1 MKKILIVD
9 DEKDILEF
17 LSYNLSKE
25 GFSIYTAS
33 DGLEGLEKTKKIK
46 PDLII
51 VDLMMPKMNGIE
63 MCENIRNDKKL
74 SNVIILFLTARSE
87 DYTQIAALDSG
98 ADDFIKKPIK
108 PKLLISKVKSIMRR
122 FSLNKNLKN
131 YIHKDVELDIEKYSV
146 KIKGDNIKLA
156 RKEFDLLKLLI
167 NQPGKVYT
175 REEILNDVWGNDIH
189 VVDRTIDVHINR
201 LRDKLGQKFIET
213 VKGIGYKIC
222 EWFKKLFSLK
232 FIFKKLN

>member
-17 LSYNLSKE
+17 LSYNLKKE

-146 KIKGDNIKLA
+146 KIKGDNINLA

-213 VKGIGYKIC
+213 IKGIGYKIC
-222 EWFKKLFSLK
+222 E
-232 FIFKKLN
+232 

>member
-17 LSYNLSKE
+17 LSYNLKKE

-189 VVDRTIDVHINR
+189 VVERTIDVHINR

-213 VKGIGYKIC
+213 IKGIGYKIC
-222 EWFKKLFSLK
+222 E
-232 FIFKKLN
+232 

>member
-17 LSYNLSKE
+17 LSYNLKKE

-33 DGLEGLEKTKKIK
+33 DGLEGLGKTKKIK

-63 MCENIRNDKKL
+63 MCENIRNDKKI

-98 ADDFIKKPIK
+98 ADDFLKKPIK

-222 EWFKKLFSLK
+222 E
-232 FIFKKLN
+232 

>member
-17 LSYNLSKE
+17 LSYNLKKE

-98 ADDFIKKPIK
+98 ADDFLKKPIK

-146 KIKGDNIKLA
+146 KIKGDNINLA

-189 VVDRTIDVHINR
+189 VVARTIDVHINR

-213 VKGIGYKIC
+213 IKGIGYKIC
-222 EWFKKLFSLK
+222 E
-232 FIFKKLN
+232 

>member
-17 LSYNLSKE
+17 LSYNLKKE

-98 ADDFIKKPIK
+98 ADDFLKKPIK
-108 PKLLISKVKSIMRR
+108 PKLLISKVKSVMRR
-122 FSLNKNLKN
+122 FSLSKNLKN

-146 KIKGDNIKLA
+146 KIKGDKINLA

-222 EWFKKLFSLK
+222 E
-232 FIFKKLN
+232 

>member
-17 LSYNLSKE
+17 LSYNLKKE

-51 VDLMMPKMNGIE
+51 VALMMPKMNGIE
-63 MCENIRNDKKL
+63 MCENIRIDKKL

-222 EWFKKLFSLK
+222 E
-232 FIFKKLN
+232 

>member
-17 LSYNLSKE
+17 LSYNLKKE

-33 DGLEGLEKTKKIK
+33 DGSEGLKKTKKIK

-63 MCENIRNDKKL
+63 MCENIRDDKKL

-108 PKLLISKVKSIMRR
+108 PKLLISKVKSLMRR

-131 YIHKDVELDIEKYSV
+131 YIHKDVELDIEKYTV
-146 KIKGDNIKLA
+146 KIKGDNINLA

-189 VVDRTIDVHINR
+189 VLDRTIDVHINR

-222 EWFKKLFSLK
+222 E
-232 FIFKKLN
+232 

>member
-17 LSYNLSKE
+17 LSYNLKKE

-33 DGLEGLEKTKKIK
+33 DGSEGLKKTKKIK

-108 PKLLISKVKSIMRR
+108 PKLLISKVKSLMRR

-156 RKEFDLLKLLI
+156 KKEFDLLKLLI

-222 EWFKKLFSLK
+222 E
-232 FIFKKLN
+232 

>member
-17 LSYNLSKE
+17 LSYNLKKE
-25 GFSIYTAS
+25 GYSIYTAS

-98 ADDFIKKPIK
+98 ADDFLKKPIK

-222 EWFKKLFSLK
+222 E
-232 FIFKKLN
+232 

>member
-1 MKKILIVD
+1 
-9 DEKDILEF
+9 
-17 LSYNLSKE
+17 
-25 GFSIYTAS
+25 
-33 DGLEGLEKTKKIK
+33 
-46 PDLII
+46 
-51 VDLMMPKMNGIE
+51 MMPKMNGIE

-98 ADDFIKKPIK
+98 ADDFLKKPIK

-146 KIKGDNIKLA
+146 KIKGDNINLA

-222 EWFKKLFSLK
+222 E
-232 FIFKKLN
+232 

>member
-17 LSYNLSKE
+17 LSYNLKKE

-98 ADDFIKKPIK
+98 ADDFLKKPIK
-108 PKLLISKVKSIMRR
+108 PKLLISKVKSVMRR
-122 FSLNKNLKN
+122 FSLSKNLKN

-146 KIKGDNIKLA
+146 KIKGDNINLA

-213 VKGIGYKIC
+213 IKGIGYKVC
-222 EWFKKLFSLK
+222 E
-232 FIFKKLN
+232 

>member
-17 LSYNLSKE
+17 LSYNLKKE

-213 VKGIGYKIC
+213 VKVIGYKIC
-222 EWFKKLFSLK
+222 D
-232 FIFKKLN
+232 

>member
-17 LSYNLSKE
+17 LSYNLKKE

-98 ADDFIKKPIK
+98 ADDFLKKPIK

-175 REEILNDVWGNDIH
+175 REEIFNNVWGNDIH

-213 VKGIGYKIC
+213 IKGIGYKIC
-222 EWFKKLFSLK
+222 E
-232 FIFKKLN
+232 

>member
-17 LSYNLSKE
+17 LSYNLKKE

-74 SNVIILFLTARSE
+74 SSIIILFLTARSE

-98 ADDFIKKPIK
+98 ADDFLKKPIK
-108 PKLLISKVKSIMRR
+108 PKLLISKVKSVMRR
-122 FSLNKNLKN
+122 FSLSKNLKN

-146 KIKGDNIKLA
+146 KIKGDNINLA

-222 EWFKKLFSLK
+222 E
-232 FIFKKLN
+232 

>member
-17 LSYNLSKE
+17 LSYNLKKE
-25 GFSIYTAS
+25 GFSIYTAF

-98 ADDFIKKPIK
+98 ADDFLKKPIK

-146 KIKGDNIKLA
+146 KIKGDNINLA

-213 VKGIGYKIC
+213 IKGIGYKIC
-222 EWFKKLFSLK
+222 E
-232 FIFKKLN
+232 

>member
-17 LSYNLSKE
+17 LSYNLKKE

-213 VKGIGYKIC
+213 IKGIGYKIC
-222 EWFKKLFSLK
+222 D
-232 FIFKKLN
+232 

>member
-17 LSYNLSKE
+17 LSYNLKKE

-146 KIKGDNIKLA
+146 KIKGDNINLA

-189 VVDRTIDVHINR
+189 VVARTIDVHINR

-213 VKGIGYKIC
+213 IKGIGYKIC
-222 EWFKKLFSLK
+222 E
-232 FIFKKLN
+232 

>member
-17 LSYNLSKE
+17 LSYNLKKE

-98 ADDFIKKPIK
+98 ADDFLKKPIK

-156 RKEFDLLKLLI
+156 RKEFDLLKLII

-213 VKGIGYKIC
+213 IKGIGYKIC
-222 EWFKKLFSLK
+222 E
-232 FIFKKLN
+232 

>member
-17 LSYNLSKE
+17 LSYNLKKE

-98 ADDFIKKPIK
+98 ADDFLKKPIK

-122 FSLNKNLKN
+122 FILNKNLKN

-146 KIKGDNIKLA
+146 KIKGDNINLA

-222 EWFKKLFSLK
+222 E
-232 FIFKKLN
+232 

>member
-17 LSYNLSKE
+17 LSYNLKKE

-98 ADDFIKKPIK
+98 ADDFLKKPIK

-156 RKEFDLLKLLI
+156 RKEFDLLKLLL
-167 NQPGKVYT
+167 NQPGNVYT

-213 VKGIGYKIC
+213 IKGIGYKIC
-222 EWFKKLFSLK
+222 E
-232 FIFKKLN
+232 

>member
-17 LSYNLSKE
+17 LSYNLKKE

-74 SNVIILFLTARSE
+74 SSIIILFLTARSE

-98 ADDFIKKPIK
+98 ADDFLKKPIK
-108 PKLLISKVKSIMRR
+108 PKLLISKVKSVMRR
-122 FSLNKNLKN
+122 FSLSKNLKN

-146 KIKGDNIKLA
+146 KIKGDNINLA

-189 VVDRTIDVHINR
+189 VLDRTIDVHINR

-222 EWFKKLFSLK
+222 E
-232 FIFKKLN
+232 

>member
-9 DEKDILEF
+9 EEKDILEF
-17 LSYNLSKE
+17 LSYNLKKE

-146 KIKGDNIKLA
+146 KIKGDNINLA

-213 VKGIGYKIC
+213 IKGIGYKIC
-222 EWFKKLFSLK
+222 E
-232 FIFKKLN
+232 

>member
-17 LSYNLSKE
+17 LSYNLKKE

-146 KIKGDNIKLA
+146 KIKGDNINLA
-156 RKEFDLLKLLI
+156 RKEFDPLKLLI

-222 EWFKKLFSLK
+222 E
-232 FIFKKLN
+232 

>member
-17 LSYNLSKE
+17 LSYNLKKE

-63 MCENIRNDKKL
+63 MCENIGNDKKL

-98 ADDFIKKPIK
+98 ADDFLKKPIK

-213 VKGIGYKIC
+213 IKGIGYKIC
-222 EWFKKLFSLK
+222 E
-232 FIFKKLN
+232 

>member
-9 DEKDILEF
+9 DDKDILEF
-17 LSYNLSKE
+17 LSYNLKKE

-213 VKGIGYKIC
+213 IKGIGYKIC
-222 EWFKKLFSLK
+222 E
-232 FIFKKLN
+232 

>member
-17 LSYNLSKE
+17 LSYNLKKE

-63 MCENIRNDKKL
+63 MCENIRNDKKI

-98 ADDFIKKPIK
+98 ADDFLKKPIK

-146 KIKGDNIKLA
+146 KIKGDNINLA

-213 VKGIGYKIC
+213 IKGIGYKVC
-222 EWFKKLFSLK
+222 E
-232 FIFKKLN
+232 

>member
-17 LSYNLSKE
+17 LSYNLKKE

-33 DGLEGLEKTKKIK
+33 DGSEGLEKTKKIK

-146 KIKGDNIKLA
+146 KIKGDIINLA

-222 EWFKKLFSLK
+222 E
-232 FIFKKLN
+232 

>member
-17 LSYNLSKE
+17 LSYNLKKE

-175 REEILNDVWGNDIH
+175 REEILKDVWGNDIH

-222 EWFKKLFSLK
+222 E
-232 FIFKKLN
+232 

>member
-17 LSYNLSKE
+17 LSYNLKKE

-33 DGLEGLEKTKKIK
+33 DGSEGLEKTKKIK

-98 ADDFIKKPIK
+98 ADDFLKKPIK

-222 EWFKKLFSLK
+222 E
-232 FIFKKLN
+232 

>member
-1 MKKILIVD
+1 
-9 DEKDILEF
+9 
-17 LSYNLSKE
+17 
-25 GFSIYTAS
+25 
-33 DGLEGLEKTKKIK
+33 
-46 PDLII
+46 
-51 VDLMMPKMNGIE
+51 MNGIE
-63 MCENIRNDKKL
+63 MCENIRNDKKI
-74 SNVIILFLTARSE
+74 SNVIIVFLTARSE

-146 KIKGDNIKLA
+146 KIKGDNINLA

-213 VKGIGYKIC
+213 IKGIGYKIC
-222 EWFKKLFSLK
+222 E
-232 FIFKKLN
+232 

>member
-17 LSYNLSKE
+17 LSYNLKKE

-74 SNVIILFLTARSE
+74 SSIIILFLTARSE

-146 KIKGDNIKLA
+146 KIKGDNINLA

-222 EWFKKLFSLK
+222 E
-232 FIFKKLN
+232 

>member
-17 LSYNLSKE
+17 LSYNLKKE

-175 REEILNDVWGNDIH
+175 REEILNDVWGNDLH

-222 EWFKKLFSLK
+222 E
-232 FIFKKLN
+232 

>member
-17 LSYNLSKE
+17 LSYNLKKE

-222 EWFKKLFSLK
+222 E
-232 FIFKKLN
+232 

>member
-17 LSYNLSKE
+17 LSYNLKKE

-33 DGLEGLEKTKKIK
+33 DGSEGLEKTKKIK

-146 KIKGDNIKLA
+146 KLKGDNINLA

-213 VKGIGYKIC
+213 IKGIGYKIC
-222 EWFKKLFSLK
+222 E
-232 FIFKKLN
+232 

>member
-17 LSYNLSKE
+17 LSYNLKKE

-74 SNVIILFLTARSE
+74 GNVIILFLTARSE

-146 KIKGDNIKLA
+146 KIKGDNINLA

-167 NQPGKVYT
+167 NQPGKVFT

-222 EWFKKLFSLK
+222 E
-232 FIFKKLN
+232 

>member
-17 LSYNLSKE
+17 LSYNLKKE

-98 ADDFIKKPIK
+98 ADDFLKKPIK
-108 PKLLISKVKSIMRR
+108 PKLLISKVKSVMRR
-122 FSLNKNLKN
+122 FSLSKNLKN

-222 EWFKKLFSLK
+222 E
-232 FIFKKLN
+232 

>member
-17 LSYNLSKE
+17 LSYNLKKE

-33 DGLEGLEKTKKIK
+33 DGSEGLKKTKKIK

-146 KIKGDNIKLA
+146 KIKGDIINLA

-189 VVDRTIDVHINR
+189 VLDRTIDVHINR

-222 EWFKKLFSLK
+222 E
-232 FIFKKLN
+232 

>member
-17 LSYNLSKE
+17 LSYNLKKE

-63 MCENIRNDKKL
+63 MCENIRNDKKI

-98 ADDFIKKPIK
+98 ADDFLKKPIK

-222 EWFKKLFSLK
+222 E
-232 FIFKKLN
+232 

>member
-17 LSYNLSKE
+17 LSYNLKKE

-33 DGLEGLEKTKKIK
+33 NGLEGLEKTKKIK

-222 EWFKKLFSLK
+222 E
-232 FIFKKLN
+232 